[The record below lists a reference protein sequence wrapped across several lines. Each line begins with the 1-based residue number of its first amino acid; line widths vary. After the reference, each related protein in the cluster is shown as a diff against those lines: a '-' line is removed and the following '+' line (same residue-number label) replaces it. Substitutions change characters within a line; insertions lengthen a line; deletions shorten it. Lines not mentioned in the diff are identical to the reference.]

1 MSKSKGCIL
10 IVDDEDDLRSLMAK
24 VLELEEFKVY
34 TAATPAQ
41 AMHIL
46 DNKTIEVII
55 SDVRL
60 EVANGLD
67 LIPEYKKRKPFA
79 QIIMLTAYGN
89 IPDGVSSIKR
99 GAFDYLTKGDD
110 NIRIVPV
117 VEKAIEMARLS
128 NKIFK
133 LDAIE
138 PSKGFDSVI
147 GESKALKNAIKLA
160 TRVAGADLSVL
171 LTGETGTGKEVF
183 ANAIHQASKRCKKPF
198 MALNCSA
205 LGKELLESELFG
217 HVKGAFTGAN
227 GDKTGF
233 FEAANGGT
241 LFLDEIGEMSLDL
254 QAKLLR
260 VLETSMYYMVGSTK
274 EKKADVRIIAA
285 TNRDLLAESE
295 KGNFRLD
302 LYYRLSTF
310 VVNLPPLNERGDD
323 VIILAKY
330 FVKQAADRM
339 DMPEPEL
346 SKELQT
352 ALKGHVWK
360 GNLRELKNVMER
372 ALILSDGEEMGSELL
387 PPEFGEHASERTL
400 VRPNAPVDL
409 SSLEKDHISNM
420 LAFTG
425 GNKTKTAEILGIGVA
440 TLYRKIQE
448 YGL

>member
-1 MSKSKGCIL
+1 
-10 IVDDEDDLRSLMAK
+10 MAK
-24 VLELEEFKVY
+24 VLQLEDFTVY
-34 TAATPAQ
+34 TASTPQQ
-41 AMHIL
+41 AFHIL
-46 DNKTIEVII
+46 DNKEIEVVI

-67 LIPEYKKRKPFA
+67 LIPEYKQKRPFA
-79 QIIMLTAYGN
+79 EIIMLTAYGN
-89 IPDGVSSIKR
+89 IPDGVNAIKR

-110 NIRIVPV
+110 NVRIVPV
-117 VEKAIEMARLS
+117 VENALEKARISSRIFQIEDDLP
-128 NKIFK
+128 
-133 LDAIE
+133 LG
-138 PSKGFDSVI
+138 GFDAVI
-147 GESKALKNAIKLA
+147 GESQTLKSAIKLA

-183 ANAIHQASKRCKKPF
+183 ANAIHQASKRKNKAF

-217 HVKGAFTGAN
+217 HVKGSFTGAAT
-227 GDKTGF
+227 DKSGF
-233 FEAANGGT
+233 FEAASGGT

-285 TNRDLLAESE
+285 TNRDLLKESE
-295 KGNFRLD
+295 NGGFRLD

-310 VVNLPPLNERGDD
+310 VVELPPLNQRGDD

-330 FVKQAADRM
+330 FVKQAANRM
-339 DMPEPEL
+339 SMPLPSL
-346 SKELQT
+346 SKSLLG
-352 ALKGHVWK
+352 ALKRHAWK

-372 ALILSDGEEMGSELL
+372 ALILCDGHEINEDLL
-387 PPEFGEHASERTL
+387 PADFHSAEQGAVL
-400 VRPNAPVDL
+400 VRPNAAVDL
-409 SSLEKDHISNM
+409 ASIERDHIVNM
-420 LAFTG
+420 LAFTK
-425 GNKTKTAEILGIGVA
+425 GNKTKTAEILGIGIA

-448 YGL
+448 YAI

>member
-1 MSKSKGCIL
+1 
-10 IVDDEDDLRSLMAK
+10 
-24 VLELEEFKVY
+24 
-34 TAATPAQ
+34 
-41 AMHIL
+41 
-46 DNKTIEVII
+46 
-55 SDVRL
+55 
-60 EVANGLD
+60 
-67 LIPEYKKRKPFA
+67 
-79 QIIMLTAYGN
+79 IIMLTAYGN

-110 NIRIVPV
+110 NLRIVPV
-117 VEKAIEMARLS
+117 VEKALEVARMS
-128 NKIFK
+128 NKLFALEK
-133 LDAIE
+133 EE
-138 PSKGFDSVI
+138 PKGGFDAVI
-147 GESKALKNAIKLA
+147 GESQVIKNAIKLA

-183 ANAIHQASKRCKKPF
+183 ANAIHQASKRNKKPF

-217 HVKGAFTGAN
+217 HVKGSFTGAN
-227 GDKTGF
+227 SDKTGF
-233 FEAANGGT
+233 FEAADGGT

-260 VLETSMYYMVGSTK
+260 VLETSMYYKVGSTK

-285 TNRDLLAESE
+285 TNRDLLKEAEA
-295 KGNFRLD
+295 GRFRLD

-310 VVNLPPLNERGDD
+310 VVELPPLNQRGED
-323 VIILAKY
+323 ILILANH
-330 FVKQAADRM
+330 FVKQAANRM
-339 DMPEPEL
+339 QMECPTL
-346 SKELQT
+346 SADLQN
-352 ALKGHVWK
+352 ALKAHVWK

-372 ALILSDGEEMGSELL
+372 ALILSDGKEMTRDLL
-387 PPEFGEHASERTL
+387 PADFYQDQRGQATL
-400 VRPNAPVDL
+400 IRPNAPVDL

-420 LAFTG
+420 LTFTG

>member
-1 MSKSKGCIL
+1 MSKSKGNIL
-10 IVDDEDDLRSLMAK
+10 IVDDEDDLRSLMAR
-24 VLELEEFKVY
+24 VLELEDFNVL

-46 DNKTIEVII
+46 ENKEIEVII

-89 IPDGVSSIKR
+89 IPDGVNSIKR

-110 NIRIVPV
+110 NLRIVPA

-138 PSKGFDSVI
+138 PSAGFDSVI
-147 GESKALKNAIKLA
+147 GESPALKNAIKLA

-183 ANAIHQASKRCKKPF
+183 ANAIHQSSKRKNKPF

-227 GDKTGF
+227 SDKTGF

-260 VLETSMYYMVGSTK
+260 VLETSMYYMVGSTR
-274 EKKADVRIIAA
+274 EKKADVRIVAA
-285 TNRDLLAESE
+285 TNRDLLKEAES
-295 KGNFRLD
+295 GNFRLD

-323 VIILAKY
+323 VLILARY
-330 FVKQAADRM
+330 FVKQAAQRM
-339 DMPEPEL
+339 EMDVPEL
-346 SKELQT
+346 NKEVQL
-352 ALKGHVWK
+352 ALKGHTWK

-372 ALILSDGEEMGSELL
+372 ALILSDGSEITRDLL
-387 PPEFGEHASERTL
+387 PQEFEGANGTAAI
-400 VRPNAPVDL
+400 VRPNAPIDL
-409 SSLEKDHISNM
+409 SSLEKDHIANM

-448 YGL
+448 YEL

>member
-1 MSKSKGCIL
+1 MNSRGCIL
-10 IVDDEDDLRSLMAK
+10 IVDDEDDLRNLMAR
-24 VLELEEFKVY
+24 VLELEDFTVY
-34 TAATPAQ
+34 TASTPAQ
-41 AMHIL
+41 AFNIL
-46 DNKTIEVII
+46 ENKPVEVVV

-67 LIPEYKKRKPFA
+67 LIPEYKQKKPFA
-79 QIIMLTAYGN
+79 EIIMLTAYGN
-89 IPDGVSSIKR
+89 IPDGVNSIKR

-117 VEKAIEMARLS
+117 VEKALEKARISTQL
-128 NKIFK
+128 FK
-133 LDAIE
+133 LEADT
-138 PSKGFDSVI
+138 PVTGFDAVI
-147 GESKALKNAIKLA
+147 GESPALKSAIKLA
-160 TRVAGADLSVL
+160 TRVAGSDLSVL

-183 ANAIHQASKRCKKPF
+183 ANAIHHASKRNKKPF

-217 HVKGAFTGAN
+217 HVKGSFTGAT

-233 FEAANGGT
+233 FEAAAGGT

-285 TNRDLLAESE
+285 TNRDLLTEAEA
-295 KGNFRLD
+295 GNFRLD

-310 VVNLPPLNERGDD
+310 VVELPPLNKRGDD
-323 VIILAKY
+323 VIILAEY
-330 FVKQAADRM
+330 FVKQAAGRM
-339 DMPEPEL
+339 GMAVPKF
-346 SKELQT
+346 SKALIN
-352 ALKGHVWK
+352 ALKQHAWK

-372 ALILSDGEEMGSELL
+372 ALILCDSGELDVELL
-387 PPEFGEHASERTL
+387 PQDFNGGHGGAAL
-400 VRPNAPVDL
+400 VRPNATVDL
-409 SSLEKDHISNM
+409 ASLEKDHIANM

-425 GNKTKTAEILGIGVA
+425 GNKTRTADILGIGIA

-448 YGL
+448 YGI

>member
-1 MSKSKGCIL
+1 MNSRGCIL
-10 IVDDEDDLRSLMAK
+10 IVDDEDDLRNLMAR
-24 VLELEEFKVY
+24 VLELEEFTVY
-34 TAATPAQ
+34 TASTPAQ
-41 AMHIL
+41 AFHIL
-46 DNKTIEVII
+46 ENKPVEVVV

-67 LIPEYKKRKPFA
+67 LIPEYKQKKPFA
-79 QIIMLTAYGN
+79 EIIMLTAYGN
-89 IPDGVSSIKR
+89 IPDGVNSIKR

-117 VEKAIEMARLS
+117 VEKALEKARLS
-128 NKIFK
+128 NQLFK
-133 LDAIE
+133 LEADT
-138 PSKGFDSVI
+138 PVTGFDAVI
-147 GESKALKNAIKLA
+147 GESATLKTAIKLA

-183 ANAIHQASKRCKKPF
+183 ANAIHHASKRNKKPF

-217 HVKGAFTGAN
+217 HVKGSFTGAT

-233 FEAANGGT
+233 FEAAAGGT

-285 TNRDLLAESE
+285 TNRDLLSEAEA
-295 KGNFRLD
+295 GNFRLD

-310 VVNLPPLNERGDD
+310 VVELPPLNKRGDD
-323 VIILAKY
+323 VLILAEY
-330 FVKQAADRM
+330 FVKQAANRM
-339 DMPEPEL
+339 GMPVPKF
-346 SKELQT
+346 SK
-352 ALKGHVWK
+352 ALMNGLKQHAWK

-372 ALILSDGEEMGSELL
+372 ALILCDGGELDVELL
-387 PPEFGEHASERTL
+387 PQDFNGNHGAPSL
-400 VRPNAPVDL
+400 VRPNATVDL
-409 SSLEKDHISNM
+409 ASLEKDHIANM

-425 GNKTKTAEILGIGVA
+425 GNKTRTAEILGIGIA